1 MFVELLITTFPNVHV
16 ISSGSDVVE
25 VSTLFSSIGFLVEV
39 DVSSLIVAASADDLI
54 VVEVSVTGLLL
65 LVDDDKVAWGRLVVF
80 RVTTVDLIVGVVVL
94 DFSVVESIVCVVT
107 IIFSAD
113 KVDESTLTMC
123 SAGVGRG
130 RGAFDVAGR
139 FVVIFC
145 DVDDEVDVAV
155 LDECCVV
162 VIGLLVV
169 VNVEFLLDGI
179 VVLRFTVTFV
189 DATGFLVV
197 FITVDVAFF
206 DGFTVV
212 VVIGLLVNFT
222 VLLDIFVDV
231 DGVVAVDS
239 DETDVLFS
247 D

>member
-1 MFVELLITTFPNVHV
+1 M
-16 ISSGSDVVE
+16 
-25 VSTLFSSIGFLVEV
+25 
-39 DVSSLIVAASADDLI
+39 
-54 VVEVSVTGLLL
+54 
-65 LVDDDKVAWGRLVVF
+65 
-80 RVTTVDLIVGVVVL
+80 TTVDLIVDDAVVVGCDVVL
-94 DFSVVESIVCVVT
+94 NFSVVV

-113 KVDESTLTMC
+113 KVVESTFTIC

-130 RGAFDVAGR
+130 RGAFGR
-139 FVVIFC
+139 FVVVTC
-145 DVDDEVDVAV
+145 DVVVTFDDDAV
-155 LDECCVV
+155 LDECFVDDVNVVV

-212 VVIGLLVNFT
+212 DDVVIGLLVNFT
-222 VLLDIFVDV
+222 VLLDVV
-231 DGVVAVDS
+231 HDGVVAVGAAG
-239 DETDVLFS
+239 TVLFN

>member
-1 MFVELLITTFPNVHV
+1 LFV
-16 ISSGSDVVE
+16 
-25 VSTLFSSIGFLVEV
+25 
-39 DVSSLIVAASADDLI
+39 
-54 VVEVSVTGLLL
+54 
-65 LVDDDKVAWGRLVVF
+65 DDKVAWGRLVVF
-80 RVTTVDLIVGVVVL
+80 RVTTVDLIVDVDVGFDVVL
-94 DFSVVESIVCVVT
+94 DFSVAVDSLV

-113 KVDESTLTMC
+113 KVVESTLTIC

-130 RGAFDVAGR
+130 RGAFDDVIGR
-139 FVVIFC
+139 FVVTC
-145 DVDDEVDVAV
+145 DVVCFDDDAAV
-155 LDECCVV
+155 DECCVV
-162 VIGLLVV
+162 VVVIFVVVMIGLLVV

-212 VVIGLLVNFT
+212 DVVIGLLVNFT
-222 VLLDIFVDV
+222 VLLDVFVVV
-231 DGVVAVDS
+231 DGVVSVDS

>member
-1 MFVELLITTFPNVHV
+1 LI
-16 ISSGSDVVE
+16 I
-25 VSTLFSSIGFLVEV
+25 
-39 DVSSLIVAASADDLI
+39 
-54 VVEVSVTGLLL
+54 VEVSVTGLF
-65 LVDDDKVAWGRLVVF
+65 VDDKVAWGRLVVF
-80 RVTTVDLIVGVVVL
+80 RVTTVDLIVDDDVGCDVVL
-94 DFSVVESIVCVVT
+94 DFSVVDSLV

-113 KVDESTLTMC
+113 KVVESTFTIC

-130 RGAFDVAGR
+130 RGAFDDVVGG
-139 FVVIFC
+139 FVVSFDD
-145 DVDDEVDVAV
+145 DVDNDASV
-155 LDECCVV
+155 DECCVV
-162 VIGLLVV
+162 DIFVVVMIGLLVV
-169 VNVEFLLDGI
+169 VNVEFLLDEI

-212 VVIGLLVNFT
+212 DVVIGLLVNFT
-222 VLLDIFVDV
+222 VLLDVFVVV
-231 DGVVAVDS
+231 DGVVDVDS